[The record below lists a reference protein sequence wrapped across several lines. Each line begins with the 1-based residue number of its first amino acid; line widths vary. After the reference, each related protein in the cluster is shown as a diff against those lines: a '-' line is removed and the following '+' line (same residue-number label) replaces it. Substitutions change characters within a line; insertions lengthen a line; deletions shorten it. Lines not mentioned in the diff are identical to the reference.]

1 MAMEKIKA
9 VDPKIIV
16 GGKADK
22 PCYQIEYYDLSGN
35 EWHIGYGSYCLANVK
50 EWLKTCFEVTNAD
63 VAPVKHGHW
72 YNRGGRFRCS
82 VCNNKALL
90 KDIGGTG
97 GWSHEYEQQKSP
109 YCPNCG
115 ARMDGGDK
123 NAR

>member
-1 MAMEKIKA
+1 MAEIRNVNINKKFIVKFGVCRTDLTDDMLSTALEVFPKVIKKA
-9 VDPKIIV
+9 LQEEIV
-16 GGKADK
+16 EDGE
-22 PCYQIEYYDLSGN
+22 I
-35 EWHIGYGSYCLANVK
+35 
-50 EWLKTCFEVTNAD
+50 T

-115 ARMDGGDK
+115 ADMS
-123 NAR
+123 NT

>member
-1 MAMEKIKA
+1 MAEKE
-9 VDPKIIV
+9 
-16 GGKADK
+16 
-22 PCYQIEYYDLSGN
+22 YIEREALVERLKKEECD
-35 EWHIGYGSYCLANVK
+35 C
-50 EWLKTCFEVTNAD
+50 EWLWAILDIPAAD

-82 VCNNKALL
+82 VCDNKALL

-115 ARMDGGDK
+115 AK
-123 NAR
+123 LC

>member
-1 MAMEKIKA
+1 MAEKE
-9 VDPKIIV
+9 
-16 GGKADK
+16 
-22 PCYQIEYYDLSGN
+22 YIEREALVERLKKEECD
-35 EWHIGYGSYCLANVK
+35 C
-50 EWLKTCFEVTNAD
+50 EWLWAILDIPAAD

-82 VCNNKALL
+82 VCDNKALL

-115 ARMDGGDK
+115 AKMDGGDL
-123 NAR
+123 NGS